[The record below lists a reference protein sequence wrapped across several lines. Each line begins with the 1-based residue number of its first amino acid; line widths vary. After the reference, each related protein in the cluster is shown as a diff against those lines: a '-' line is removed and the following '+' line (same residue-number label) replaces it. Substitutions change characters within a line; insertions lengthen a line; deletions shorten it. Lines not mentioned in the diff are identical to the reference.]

1 MAAGGHPGP
10 ADELDQI
17 HVRGYGARP
26 SPRTEPPRR
35 LSAAAP
41 QLCNKRRLLGRPVI
55 RSLGR

>member
-1 MAAGGHPGP
+1 MTAGGHQGP
-10 ADELDQI
+10 ADELNPI

-41 QLCNKRRLLGRPVI
+41 QLCNKRRLFGRP
-55 RSLGR
+55 S